1 MTYLIL
7 FYGALIV
14 LGGIALYAIN
24 SRAGKTIEEEEQAGA
39 AEVPSQKEAPQNN
52 ESPAKKVTGKETD
65 SSGYT
70 MTDDEYREALRRS
83 LKKQTDTE
91 TKEEPPRDPDRYSDQ
106 EYREV
111 LRSMHK
117 QLNQDKESNR

>member
-1 MTYLIL
+1 MTFLIL

-14 LGGIALYAIN
+14 LGGIVLYAIN

-39 AEVPSQKEAPQNN
+39 AEVPSQKEAPENN
-52 ESPAKKVTGKETD
+52 EAPAKKVTRKETD

-83 LKKQTDTE
+83 LKQQTE
-91 TKEEPPRDPDRYSDQ
+91 VTKEEPARDPDRYSDR

>member
-1 MTYLIL
+1 LTYLIL
-7 FYGALIV
+7 FYGALVV
-14 LGGIALYAIN
+14 LGGIVLYAIN
-24 SRAGKTIEEEEQAGA
+24 SRAGKNMEEEEQAGA
-39 AEVPSQKEAPQNN
+39 AEVPSQEEAPENH
-52 ESPAKKVTGKETD
+52 EAPAKKVTRKVTD
-65 SSGYT
+65 STGYT

-83 LKKQTDTE
+83 LKQQTE
-91 TKEEPPRDPDRYSDQ
+91 VTKEEPARDPDRYSDR

>member
-1 MTYLIL
+1 LAFLIL

-14 LGGIALYAIN
+14 LGGIVLYAIN
-24 SRAGKTIEEEEQAGA
+24 SRAGKNVEEEEQAGT

>member
-1 MTYLIL
+1 MTFLIL

-14 LGGIALYAIN
+14 LGGIVLYAIN
-24 SRAGKTIEEEEQAGA
+24 SRAGKNVEEEEQAGT

>member
-7 FYGALIV
+7 FYGALVV
-14 LGGIALYAIN
+14 LGGIVLYAIN
-24 SRAGKTIEEEEQAGA
+24 SRAGKNVEEEEQAGT

>member
-1 MTYLIL
+1 LTFLIL

-14 LGGIALYAIN
+14 LGGIVLYAIN
-24 SRAGKTIEEEEQAGA
+24 SRAGKNVEEEEQAGT

-91 TKEEPPRDPDRYSDQ
+91 TIEEPPRDPDRYSDQ

>member
-1 MTYLIL
+1 LTFLIL

-14 LGGIALYAIN
+14 LGGIVLYAIN
-24 SRAGKTIEEEEQAGA
+24 SRAGKNVEEEDKAGT

>member
-1 MTYLIL
+1 LTFLIL

-14 LGGIALYAIN
+14 LGGIVLYAIN
-24 SRAGKTIEEEEQAGA
+24 SRAGKNVEEEEQAGT